1 MALARVGG
9 LLLIVGS
16 VAVGIW
22 AIAFSGAAA
31 PAGSAGQ
38 GEVRSDTLLVTA
50 FALLLGAGA
59 GAVGIAAPPP
69 FGSRLT
75 RVGLGLIG
83 VGMLSV
89 ALGRTVVVIPTG
101 SNELSSLPYLILVFG
116 GGLATIVGSLVC
128 GASLARSPSVGPRIV
143 GLALLAGPLSLPLA
157 AAISLP
163 LHVDASV
170 IVLIGLR
177 LLILSYAG
185 IGILALGAGGT
196 RRGSQA

>member
-1 MALARVGG
+1 MVLARVGG

-31 PAGSAGQ
+31 PASP
-38 GEVRSDTLLVTA
+38 GEARSDTLLVTA

-69 FGSRLT
+69 PFGARLT

-89 ALGRTVVVIPTG
+89 ALGRTVIVIPTG

-116 GGLATIVGSLVC
+116 GGLATIVGTLAC

-157 AAISLP
+157 AAISL
-163 LHVDASV
+163 LLDVDTSV
-170 IVLIGLR
+170 IVLIGLS
-177 LLILSYAG
+177 LLILGYAG
-185 IGILALGAGGT
+185 IGILALGVGGT
-196 RRGSQA
+196 RQGSPA